1 MKKITIF
8 VACHKPT
15 EVKSDDV
22 YTPIH
27 VGRAVS
33 KYKEEMKDMIGDD
46 TGDNI
51 SEKDASYSEMTGH
64 YWVWKNYHD
73 SEYIGFCQ
81 YRRYFYEEITPENI
95 DGYFSKGTDVL
106 FIGPCMRK
114 HSRWSFLQA
123 FVCAE
128 DLAIMLKVVRKL
140 YPDYYSTLSQ
150 YGFGY
155 IDYPCNMLICRRGL
169 FDKYA
174 EWMFSIL
181 FECEK
186 YIKPSPYSRA
196 RRVYGYLAE
205 FLTPVFFIHNGYKIK
220 PLHFYRIENYIKAG
234 GLDFFQK
241 TKEYILHNL
250 LFFREKRDSIKIDP
264 AVVTGLKND
273 GIFI

>member
-15 EVKSDDV
+15 EVKSNDV

-33 KYKEEMKDMIGDD
+33 KYKEEMKDMVGDD

-51 SEKDASYSEMTGH
+51 SEKDASFSEMTGH
-64 YWVWKNYHD
+64 YWAWKNYHD

-81 YRRYFYEEITPENI
+81 YRRYFYEEITSENI
-95 DGYFSKGTDVL
+95 DSYFSKSADVL
-106 FIGPCMRK
+106 LAGPCMRK
-114 HSRWSFLQA
+114 HTRWSFLQT

-140 YPDYYSTLSQ
+140 YPDHYKTLSQ
-150 YGFGY
+150 YGFNY
-155 IDYPCNMLICRRGL
+155 IDYPFNMLICRKEL
-169 FDKYA
+169 FDQYA
-174 EWMFSIL
+174 EWIFSIL

-205 FLTPVFFIHNGYKIK
+205 FLTPIFFIHNGYKIK
-220 PLHFYRIENYIKAG
+220 HLHYYRTEWNIKMG
-234 GLDFFQK
+234 GLSLIQK
-241 TKEYILHNL
+241 TKISILRNL
-250 LFFREKRDSIKIDP
+250 LFFREKRDVIGMDP
-264 AVVTGLKND
+264 AIGGGLKQD
-273 GIFI
+273 EIFV

>member
-8 VACHKPT
+8 VACHKPV

-33 KYKEEMKDMIGDD
+33 KYKEEMKDIIGDD

-64 YWVWKNYHD
+64 YWAWKNYHD

-81 YRRYFYEEITPENI
+81 YRRYFYEIITPENI
-95 DGYFSKGTDVL
+95 DGYFSKGADVL
-106 FIGPCMRK
+106 LAGPCMRK
-114 HSRWSFLQA
+114 HSRWSFLQT

-128 DLAIMLKVVRKL
+128 DLAFMLKVVRKL
-140 YPDYYSTLSQ
+140 YPDYYKTLSQ
-150 YGFGY
+150 YGFGS
-155 IDYPCNMLICRRGL
+155 IDYPFNMLICRKEL

-174 EWMFSIL
+174 EWIFSIL

-186 YIKPSPYSRA
+186 HIKPSPYSRA

-205 FLTPVFFIHNGYKIK
+205 FLTPVFFLHNGYKIK
-220 PLHFYRIENYIKAG
+220 PLHYYRTEWNVKMG
-234 GLDFFQK
+234 GLDIFQK
-241 TKEYILHNL
+241 TKKYILRNL
-250 LFFREKRDSIKIDP
+250 INFRDKHSLIEIDG
-264 AVVTGLKND
+264 AVENGFKND
-273 GIFI
+273 GILV